1 MGEVLRKAVVKR
13 TTQETNVE
21 ISINLDGIG
30 SYEIKTDVPFLT
42 HMLELFS
49 KHGLFDLKV
58 NATGDVDVDHHHL
71 IEDVGIVLGEAVK
84 RALGD
89 KKGINRYGFF
99 TLPMDETL
107 VSVAID
113 LSGRPYFVYKGFPEM
128 ATLMGIEFDL
138 FREFWKSF
146 AFSLSCNLHIN
157 CHYGLNLHLM
167 AEGTFKCVA
176 RALRVAVTIDER
188 AKGIPS
194 TKGVL

>member
-1 MGEVLRKAVVKR
+1 VGEVLRKAVVKR

-157 CHYGLNLHLM
+157 CHYGLNLHHM